1 MRLKDEDVGRIFYD
15 GDGAWTV
22 KRKVR
27 NKKKL
32 VWVRRPEFER
42 KTEK

>member
-32 VWVRRPEFER
+32 GSEALQSRG
-42 KTEK
+42 